1 MEKNLGMESKHYLV
15 MVNHVN
21 MSLLSKLLPGLM
33 FVEVEGKDMDNLD
46 GYKVLVN
53 PNIIPNEV

>member
-1 MEKNLGMESKHYLV
+1 

-53 PNIIPNEV
+53 PNIIPNDV